1 MPAYFLA
8 LILGL
13 LGLFIGSFLN
23 VVVVRL
29 HSGESFA
36 TGRSE
41 CPKCHHQLKW
51 YELLPV
57 VSYVAQRGRCRSCSK
72 PISAQ
77 YPAMELLTGVVFASL
92 AVHFAGGSKAVIE
105 SLSQLSIFSL
115 GIWLVVA
122 SLLIVAAVYDAK
134 WMLLPDS
141 IMLPTIFIAILYVL
155 ALNTIFGQ
163 EVLIGRLIAALIF
176 GVFFTTLWA
185 VSSGKWLGDGDIRLA
200 IIMGLMLSLPQL
212 VVGVF
217 FAFNIA
223 AVVSIGLLVGKKKT
237 RHDAVPLGPFL
248 ILGTFLGLMFGN
260 YLMTFYLS
268 A

>member
-1 MPAYFLA
+1 MPVYFLA
-8 LILGL
+8 VSLGL

-29 HSGESFA
+29 HKGKSFA

-51 YELLPV
+51 YELLPIA
-57 VSYVAQRGRCRSCSK
+57 SYIIQKGRCRSCSK
-72 PISAQ
+72 HISAQ
-77 YPAMELLTGVVFASL
+77 YPLMELLTGFVFASL
-92 AVHFAGGSKAVIE
+92 ALHFAGASSAGIAL
-105 SLSQLSIFSL
+105 LSRLSIFSL
-115 GIWLVVA
+115 SVSLVVA

-141 IMLPTIFIAILYVL
+141 VMLPAIFIALFYVVS
-155 ALNTIFGQ
+155 LNTIFGQ
-163 EVLIGRLIAALIF
+163 EVLLSRLIAALIF

-200 IIMGLMLSLPQL
+200 VVMGLMLSLPQL
-212 VVGVF
+212 IIGVF

-223 AVVSIGLLVGKKKT
+223 AVVSIGLLATKKKT

-260 YLMTFYLS
+260 SLMTYYL
-268 A
+268 AV